1 PPTISS
7 GYRAPLGHTQD
18 LSRASGGGNR
28 RGVGS
33 GTASDRQPVVGDGAE
48 KAERNFGSKDN
59 DGPRSHGLLRIR
71 NEILE
76 ENGNPVDVSKR
87 NQKWLRDHR
96 RNPRVLVCLEKRR
109 RISLGGRGM
118 VTSRKRRRSTSPNTV
133 HLRNYRVFC
142 LAGGQ
147 NIAMARTLASL
158 PTGSRVTDYISLG
171 VVSRAIPREKIDS
184 ILAST
189 GKASVRQR
197 ELPAHLVVYYVIAL
211 ALYMQSSYR
220 EVLRCLLEGIQW
232 LTKPEETVRATG
244 KSGISQ

>member
-1 PPTISS
+1 M
-7 GYRAPLGHTQD
+7 QVN
-18 LSRASGGGNR
+18 LSRL
-28 RGVGS
+28 
-33 GTASDRQPVVGDGAE
+33 
-48 KAERNFGSKDN
+48 KY
-59 DGPRSHGLLRIR
+59 
-71 NEILE
+71 
-76 ENGNPVDVSKR
+76 
-87 NQKWLRDHR
+87 
-96 RNPRVLVCLEKRR
+96 
-109 RISLGGRGM
+109 
-118 VTSRKRRRSTSPNTV
+118 NTV
-133 HLRNYRVFC
+133 HLRNCRVFC

-232 LTKPEETVRATG
+232 LLNPSAKVKVAG
-244 KSGISQ
+244 KSGISQARSRLGAEPLKKLYDAVVGPIAEKRTQGA

>member
-1 PPTISS
+1 MKKRSVSIDLLESATGALVDDPSVCVWHGKSI
-7 GYRAPLGHTQD
+7 TQ
-18 LSRASGGGNR
+18 AK
-28 RGVGS
+28 V
-33 GTASDRQPVVGDGAE
+33 
-48 KAERNFGSKDN
+48 
-59 DGPRSHGLLRIR
+59 
-71 NEILE
+71 
-76 ENGNPVDVSKR
+76 
-87 NQKWLRDHR
+87 
-96 RNPRVLVCLEKRR
+96 
-109 RISLGGRGM
+109 
-118 VTSRKRRRSTSPNTV
+118 NTV
-133 HLRNYRVFC
+133 HLRNCRVFC

-244 KSGISQ
+244 KSGISQARSLRRRRAGRGIEPGD